1 MKFSDYLLSKAESRG
16 YWWVVFIMTVFE
28 SVFLFI
34 PPEVFMTPAIV
45 ANKKRALPITVAAS
59 LGSIVGGIIAYA
71 IGVWLFDSVGAWLI
85 QQFASVD
92 NPQQYRDEVDAFLKH
107 YGVLVI
113 AFTAVTPIPYKLL
126 GVCMGALR
134 YPLFIFVAVSAIFRT
149 GRFAIVGVLLYFF
162 QERANSIVKKYFWP
176 ITIGAIVVALIGI
189 GIVAIV

>member
-1 MKFSDYLLSKAESRG
+1 MKCVDCLLSKAESRG

-85 QQFASVD
+85 QQFASMDAITYLDKVRALVD
-92 NPQQYRDEVDAFLKH
+92 EW
-107 YGVLVI
+107 GVLIIVAT
-113 AFTAVTPIPYKLL
+113 AFTPIPYKLL
-126 GVCMGALR
+126 GICLGFLN
-134 YPLFIFVAVSAIFRT
+134 YPLLIFVTVSAIFRT
-149 GRFAIVGVLLYFF
+149 GRFAIVGTLLYFF
-162 QERANSIVKKYFWP
+162 QERANNIVKKYFWP
-176 ITIGAIVVALIGI
+176 ITIGAIVAALIGI

>member
-1 MKFSDYLLSKAESRG
+1 MKCVDCLLSKAESRG

-45 ANKKRALPITVAAS
+45 ANKKSALPITVAAS

-85 QQFASVD
+85 QQFASMDAITYLDKVRVLVD
-92 NPQQYRDEVDAFLKH
+92 EW
-107 YGVLVI
+107 GVLIIVAT
-113 AFTAVTPIPYKLL
+113 AFTPIPYKLL
-126 GVCMGALR
+126 GICLGFLN
-134 YPLFIFVAVSAIFRT
+134 YPLLIFVTVSAIFRT
-149 GRFAIVGVLLYFF
+149 GRFAIVGALLYFF
-162 QERANSIVKKYFWP
+162 QERANNIVKKYFWP
-176 ITIGAIVVALIGI
+176 ITIGAIVAALIGI

>member
-1 MKFSDYLLSKAESRG
+1 MKCVDCLLSKAETRG
-16 YWWVVFIMTVFE
+16 YWWVVFVMTVFE

-85 QQFASVD
+85 QQFASMDAITYLDKVRVLVD
-92 NPQQYRDEVDAFLKH
+92 EW
-107 YGVLVI
+107 GVLIIVAT
-113 AFTAVTPIPYKLL
+113 AFTPIPYKLL
-126 GVCMGALR
+126 GICLGFLN
-134 YPLFIFVAVSAIFRT
+134 YPLLIFVTVSAIFRT
-149 GRFAIVGVLLYFF
+149 GRFAIVGTLLYFF
-162 QERANSIVKKYFWP
+162 QERANNIVKKYFWP
-176 ITIGAIVVALIGI
+176 ITIGAIVAALIGI

>member
-1 MKFSDYLLSKAESRG
+1 MKCVDCLLSKAETRG

-85 QQFASVD
+85 QQFASMDAATYLEQVRALVD
-92 NPQQYRDEVDAFLKH
+92 EW
-107 YGVLVI
+107 GVLIIVAT
-113 AFTAVTPIPYKLL
+113 AFTPIPYKLL
-126 GVCMGALR
+126 GICLGFLN
-134 YPLFIFVAVSAIFRT
+134 YPLLIFVAVSAIFRT
-149 GRFAIVGVLLYFF
+149 GRFAIVGALLYFF
-162 QERANSIVKKYFWP
+162 QERANNIVKKYFWP
-176 ITIGAIVVALIGI
+176 ITIGAIVAALIGI